1 MKETITNNMV
11 IHDIESILLGKYILT
26 GFFIVMTVLILGM
39 FAWCLVNLLKK
50 NKDKEMFSLSN
61 TITLGLIGIFAVA
74 FTTFQIQGNIVPM
87 KETIAKENWKIVED
101 VCLDKSAGA
110 TPNVEAFELKYRE
123 GGKKRVSED
132 VYRKAEVGS
141 TDYIVQLPGGDEIIY
156 SGAVYT
162 KSPRLKMN

>member
-1 MKETITNNMV
+1 
-11 IHDIESILLGKYILT
+11 
-26 GFFIVMTVLILGM
+26 M
-39 FAWCLVNLLKK
+39 FL
-50 NKDKEMFSLSN
+50 
-61 TITLGLIGIFAVA
+61 
-74 FTTFQIQGNIVPM
+74 
-87 KETIAKENWKIVED
+87 WKRQD

-132 VYRKAEVGS
+132 VYRKAKVGS